1 MDGGETN
8 YASRHNIVNLYR
20 SMPSRE
26 CPSGQDSSRRARQS
40 EGYFHNWLR
49 RGVGLIVIAIIVTS
63 RMSCLDYR
71 LWILETE
78 NVDFIALIGNASL
91 PV

>member
-1 MDGGETN
+1 M
-8 YASRHNIVNLYR
+8 
-20 SMPSRE
+20 
-26 CPSGQDSSRRARQS
+26 
-40 EGYFHNWLR
+40 
-49 RGVGLIVIAIIVTS
+49 GLIVIAIIVTS